1 VSLYHQTWQ
10 RARSALANYL
20 YEAYGTD
27 GCSQEGEDPC
37 WMETARLK
45 ATQLHPDVLTAEEKK
60 EEKKE
65 EAYEKKFAAQRER
78 AEGRAAALA
87 LVAAARNRK
96 KRRLTQAM
104 SDGDDEVAFEGQMAT
119 LRVDSTAG
127 LPTPEPEPTENIDTT
142 HPQQTALTTLVIRS
156 KPLTST
162 LKPSTTTD
170 TITLTTLSI
179 RPKPPPTIPNP
190 PATTD
195 TNPFN
200 PNLDAISISPTHPPH
215 NNTVRTATIHP
226 TATVQDTPV
235 PYSHPHRAETEYRH
249 MAYYNRTC
257 GSYEPKQWA
266 TDDTPTSGNKGKKR
280 AREEDEDGDESGDW
294 EYKGTV
300 FTTEEVVGLG
310 KSKQLRAKRGSGCG
324 CGCGCGSMHQSRVLE

>member
-1 VSLYHQTWQ
+1 MNVGLYHQTWQ

-27 GCSQEGEDPC
+27 GCSQEGEDSC

-45 ATQLHPDVLTAEEKK
+45 ATQFHPDVLTEEEKK

-65 EAYEKKFAAQRER
+65 EAYEKKLAAQRER

-127 LPTPEPEPTENIDTT
+127 LPTPEPEPTENIDTN
-142 HPQQTALTTLVIRS
+142 HSQQTALITLAIRP
-156 KPLTST
+156 KPLTSI

-170 TITLTTLSI
+170 TITPTTLAI
-179 RPKPPPTIPNP
+179 RPKSPPTIPKP
-190 PATTD
+190 PTTTD
-195 TNPFN
+195 TTPFN
-200 PNLDAISISPTHPPH
+200 PNLDAISISPTHPPN
-215 NNTVRTATIHP
+215 NNTLRVTIHP

-235 PYSHPHRAETEYRH
+235 PSSHPHRAETEYRH

-257 GSYEPKQWA
+257 GLYEPEQWA
-266 TDDTPTSGNKGKKR
+266 TDETPTAGNKGKKR
-280 AREEDEDGDESGDW
+280 QREEDGDGDDSGDW
-294 EYKGTV
+294 QYTGTV
-300 FTTEEVVGLG
+300 FTTEEVAGLG
-310 KSKQLRAKRGSGCG
+310 KGKQLTAKRG
-324 CGCGCGSMHQSRVLE
+324 